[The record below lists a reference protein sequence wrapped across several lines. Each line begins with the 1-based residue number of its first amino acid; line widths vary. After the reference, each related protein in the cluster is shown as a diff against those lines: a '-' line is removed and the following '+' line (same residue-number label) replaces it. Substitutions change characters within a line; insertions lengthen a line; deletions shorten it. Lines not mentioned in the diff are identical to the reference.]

1 MRLDPDSYAV
11 LFDRHPLPMFIAD
24 RDTRQ
29 IVEVN
34 RAACAHYGWSRDE
47 FVKLSLVDIRPPDD
61 LAAFEAAYAAV
72 TDRTRPYSRVARHRT
87 KSGKVIEVTLEI
99 SRVELHGRMHALAVV
114 TDITGVAQLERRFQ
128 LLVEHCAEGIAL
140 LDEDNTIQ
148 YVSPAAER
156 ILGAPSSQLV
166 GTRGRGYAHPDDSV
180 PSRSPTTGETREH
193 LTRIRHS
200 DGSWRWIESS
210 TTNLTHDPA
219 VRAYV
224 SNFRDITARK
234 QAEESLRRWQS
245 RLEFLLSATSAIT
258 YAARAEGDYGATFV
272 SNNVSA
278 VLGHDPEQF
287 TASSDFWIAGIHPD
301 DRPRVDADLAKL
313 FEAGEATMQYRFRHR
328 DGTYRWI
335 RDSARVSRDAAG
347 TPIEIVGYMH
357 DVTEQREAENAVHRW
372 EANFRALIERAPL
385 AIFVHRAGH
394 FVYLNP
400 AAIQLLGFE
409 HADQIVGTRVLDRV
423 HPGDHEAVAQR
434 MGAIE
439 RIGELPP
446 AGGRMIRADG
456 SVFALEG
463 SAIRIDFDGEP
474 ATLVMGADVTE
485 RDQMLARMALA
496 DRMLS
501 AGTLAAGVAHE
512 INNPLAYITATLE
525 TVANELPNITIDPRS
540 RLRDTTLHSLIAD
553 ARDGMARMSAI
564 VRDLRSL
571 SRDDHEPA
579 HPFDVPEVLRVAL
592 NMANNEIRHRAQIIT
607 AIDRDLPAVNG
618 SATRLGQV
626 FLNLLI
632 NAAQAIPDG
641 NIEKNEIRVHA
652 RTSPDRAFVS
662 IDVADTGVGIPA
674 NVLPRIFDPFFTTKP
689 PGAGTGLGLAIS
701 HQIIKS
707 MNGEITVDSRPGRG
721 TTFHVRIPAAASADT
736 PKPRAPGREP
746 TAPLGRL
753 LLVDDEAA
761 LGRAITVM
769 LAPDTQV
776 VAVTR
781 GAEALSR
788 IERGERFDA
797 MLCDLMMPDIS
808 GIELYERL
816 LTVAPQLAERVVF
829 MTGGAFTDHAHEFLL
844 RLDRPHLSKP
854 FTEEQLRA
862 LVTRAMRP

>member
-1 MRLDPDSYAV
+1 
-11 LFDRHPLPMFIAD
+11 
-24 RDTRQ
+24 
-29 IVEVN
+29 
-34 RAACAHYGWSRDE
+34 
-47 FVKLSLVDIRPPDD
+47 
-61 LAAFEAAYAAV
+61 
-72 TDRTRPYSRVARHRT
+72 
-87 KSGKVIEVTLEI
+87 
-99 SRVELHGRMHALAVV
+99 
-114 TDITGVAQLERRFQ
+114 
-128 LLVEHCAEGIAL
+128 
-140 LDEDNTIQ
+140 
-148 YVSPAAER
+148 
-156 ILGAPSSQLV
+156 
-166 GTRGRGYAHPDDSV
+166 
-180 PSRSPTTGETREH
+180 
-193 LTRIRHS
+193 
-200 DGSWRWIESS
+200 
-210 TTNLTHDPA
+210 
-219 VRAYV
+219 
-224 SNFRDITARK
+224 
-234 QAEESLRRWQS
+234 
-245 RLEFLLSATSAIT
+245 
-258 YAARAEGDYGATFV
+258 
-272 SNNVSA
+272 
-278 VLGHDPEQF
+278 
-287 TASSDFWIAGIHPD
+287 
-301 DRPRVDADLAKL
+301 
-313 FEAGEATMQYRFRHR
+313 
-328 DGTYRWI
+328 
-335 RDSARVSRDAAG
+335 
-347 TPIEIVGYMH
+347 
-357 DVTEQREAENAVHRW
+357 
-372 EANFRALIERAPL
+372 
-385 AIFVHRAGH
+385 
-394 FVYLNP
+394 
-400 AAIQLLGFE
+400 
-409 HADQIVGTRVLDRV
+409 
-423 HPGDHEAVAQR
+423 
-434 MGAIE
+434 
-439 RIGELPP
+439 
-446 AGGRMIRADG
+446 
-456 SVFALEG
+456 
-463 SAIRIDFDGEP
+463 
-474 ATLVMGADVTE
+474 
-485 RDQMLARMALA
+485 MLARMALA

-781 GAEALSR
+781 GADALSR